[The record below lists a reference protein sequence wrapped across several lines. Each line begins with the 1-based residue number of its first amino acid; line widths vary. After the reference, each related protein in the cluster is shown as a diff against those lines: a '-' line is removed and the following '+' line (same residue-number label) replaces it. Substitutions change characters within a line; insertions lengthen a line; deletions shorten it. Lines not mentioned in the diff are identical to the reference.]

1 VTDNL
6 TAVLPYLSLVALIDD
21 GYDVQPAYVQDPPLL
36 ADHPAIA
43 YADRQ
48 LAAGFPIA
56 PKVAEGIF
64 LQVPNE
70 ESCQAASQRYT
81 GTEHMAGSGFDQI
94 SAFRLKEEYER
105 LLGIPVTGPF
115 ENLFEAGSS
124 ESQAMVRDTQTRPQ
138 VWIDTY
144 FPVLNKPVDREVS
157 ILRAGSSDAAWS
169 AKLREDIVEGDEFSK
184 LRDEVPVFHGLSK
197 SGDVTAQVVFA
208 GYGRKSDFDALEK
221 AGIEVAGKIA
231 LVKYVFNCCFPFRA
245 LRTDGSAP
253 ALRQVRRRL
262 SRSEG
267 KQASRWRASSGQ
279 SLTPIILIR

>member
-124 ESQAMVRDTQTRPQ
+124 ESQAMV
-138 VWIDTY
+138 
-144 FPVLNKPVDREVS
+144 PVLNKPVDREVS